1 MHIMATCFSCVPL
14 FCFAFWTIHM
24 DGLHKSS
31 DVIGA
36 LAPARDVMLHF
47 VQSCFALQALSTSL
61 LRHSDK

>member
-1 MHIMATCFSCVPL
+1 
-14 FCFAFWTIHM
+14 M